1 MRQQRRIIGAIAGL
15 FLAIPPVS
23 GFADPPAHARSNQAR
38 HHVTV
43 KHDSAKRRVLLVQT
57 CPPGLASKSPSC
69 TPPGQTMTDDAQ
81 LSVGDIIDW
90 NDVHVVT
97 RPGRYGLSIPPDGDR
112 YAVIDGQLVRVS
124 SDSGKVLSILRVV
137 DAILD

>member
-1 MRQQRRIIGAIAGL
+1 
-15 FLAIPPVS
+15 
-23 GFADPPAHARSNQAR
+23 
-38 HHVTV
+38 
-43 KHDSAKRRVLLVQT
+43 
-57 CPPGLASKSPSC
+57 
-69 TPPGQTMTDDAQ
+69 MTDDAQ